1 MASLHQDVLRE
12 LGILQLELQT
22 LRLWS
27 DIAPSEEAL
36 LSTQPFCCDMM
47 GFGEWLQWIF
57 IPRLS
62 YLAETEST
70 MPNKSGIYP
79 MAEDA
84 FKDLDGTIKGLLGSI
99 KRMDGLLT
107 AHTITVK

>member
-22 LRLWS
+22 LGLWS

-36 LSTQPFCCDMM
+36 LSTEPFCCDLM
-47 GFGEWLQWIF
+47 GFAEWLQWIF

-62 YLAETEST
+62 YLVETEGYL
-70 MPNKSGIYP
+70 PRKSILP
-79 MAEDA
+79 MAEGA
-84 FKDLDGTIKGLLGSI
+84 FKDLEDTIKGLMGSI
-99 KRMDGLLT
+99 KRMDTLLT
-107 AHTITVK
+107 A

>member
-22 LRLWS
+22 LGLWS
-27 DIAPSEEAL
+27 DIAPSEDAL
-36 LSTQPFCCDMM
+36 LSTEPFCCDLM

-62 YLAETEST
+62 YLAEREGE
-70 MPNKSGIYP
+70 MPTKSGIYP
-79 MAEDA
+79 MAEQA
-84 FKDLDGTIKGLLGSI
+84 FRDLDGTTKGLMGSI
-99 KRMDGLLT
+99 SRMDGLLT
-107 AHTITVK
+107 R